1 VAIAFPSFY
10 FNIFNIGA
18 YTMKITT
25 RLKFA
30 IAGLVG
36 LSAVNAVILQSG
48 IGEMTADTKV
58 VNQAGLVRGI
68 GQRLGKLELAGNRSD
83 ELMQKV
89 DKLVQAL
96 IAGDQELQTP
106 AAKDGRF
113 IAAMQDVEK
122 AWSKYKNTVFA
133 FRSNPQLAS
142 QLLSESE
149 AFFKPT
155 NNAVNVAEVVG
166 LDHVNKLRLLALVTL
181 LANLAALAFIGYITQ
196 NITKTLNQSAETV
209 SGSSLKIAA
218 TIEQQEKLLSEQADS
233 VRETTMT
240 IEELGSAS
248 MRAAMQAET
257 STTEA
262 QKALTLSESGSE
274 TVSRTLDGIVD
285 LRSKVEAIAEKI
297 MQLSEQTAQISSISD
312 LVADIANQ
320 TNMLSLNAAV
330 EAARAGEQGKGFAV
344 VAGEVRK
351 LADQSKKSAEK
362 INTLIAEV
370 QASINSTVMVTDE
383 GTKTA
388 AQGIDLAAETAEAFA
403 GIERAINEVFSNSQ
417 EISTSSKRQA
427 ITVQQAVAAINAIN
441 LGSQETASGVA
452 DVKLATKN
460 LVDTTK
466 QLQSI
471 V

>member
-1 VAIAFPSFY
+1 
-10 FNIFNIGA
+10 
-18 YTMKITT
+18 MKITT
-25 RLKFA
+25 RLKVTVA
-30 IAGLVG
+30 SLVG
-36 LSAVNAVILQSG
+36 LAALNAVILQSG
-48 IGEMTADTKV
+48 IGEMTEDTKI
-58 VNQAGLVRGI
+58 VNQSGLVRGVA
-68 GQRLGKLELAGNRSD
+68 QRLAKLELANNRSD

-89 DKLVQAL
+89 DKLIQAL
-96 IAGDQELQTP
+96 IAGDQDLKIP
-106 AAKDGRF
+106 AAKDQRF
-113 IAAMQDVEK
+113 LEAMQDVEK
-122 AWSKYKNTVFA
+122 SWAKYKNTIFA
-133 FRSNPQLAS
+133 FRNNPKLAD
-142 QLLSESE
+142 QLLVDSE
-149 AFFKPT
+149 AFFKPA

-166 LDHVNKLRLLALVTL
+166 LDHVNKVRLIALITL
-181 LANLAALAFIGYITQ
+181 MANLAALAFIGFITQ
-196 NITKTLNQSAETV
+196 NITSTLNKSTETV
-209 SGSSLKIAA
+209 SSSSLKIAS

-248 MRAAMQAET
+248 MRAAIQAET
-257 STTEA
+257 STSEA
-262 QKALTLSESGSE
+262 QKALTLSESGSD
-274 TVSRTLDGIVD
+274 TVSRTMEGIVD

-370 QASINSTVMVTDE
+370 QSSINSTVMVTDE

-388 AQGIDLAAETAEAFA
+388 AQGIILATETAEAFA

-417 EISTSSKRQA
+417 DISSSSKRQA

-452 DVKLATKN
+452 EVKSATQD
-460 LVDTTK
+460 LVNTTN
-466 QLQSI
+466 QLQLI